1 MRHDLARMAVV
12 LAASVALGGCVGYG
26 YPGDYGNGNPYGYG
40 NPYGHGS
47 QQPYPGDN
55 GQVFRCE
62 SQDNRVRRCGAD
74 TRYGVRIN
82 RQLSSSACI
91 QGRSWGYDNSGVWVS
106 NGCRAEFVTGG
117 GYGRGGPQ
125 YPGGGYGQGRSVRCE
140 SGKGRYHRCNV
151 SVYRGV
157 QLQRKLS
164 DSACNQG
171 STWGWDRNGIWVDRG
186 CRADFLVY

>member
-1 MRHDLARMAVV
+1 MRHTIRTASI
-12 LAASVALGGCVGYG
+12 LAATMALGGCVGYG
-26 YPGDYGNGNPYGYG
+26 YPGDYGSGNGYGDPYGYG
-40 NPYGHGS
+40 G
-47 QQPYPGDN
+47 QQPYPGGAT

-62 SQDNRVRRCGAD
+62 SQDNRMRRCNAD

-91 QGRSWGYDNSGVWVS
+91 HDRTWGYDRSGVWVS

-117 GYGRGGPQ
+117 GYGHGSGGPQ
-125 YPGGGYGQGRSVRCE
+125 YPGNGYGQGRTVRCE
-140 SGKGRYHRCNV
+140 SGKSRYHRCNV
-151 SVYRGV
+151 PVYRGV

-164 DSACNQG
+164 DSPCAEG